1 MKFASFKSCLRI
13 SIKQVVADQGPG
25 VVRRPLE
32 VAEPPSAVLP
42 DSDAEAYQLP
52 GTGQTASGGVVKSF
66 SDTVTGSPSC
76 FRKIDNNNNNND
88 NVYGAVIMTKVVA
101 RVHSVHLM
109 NVD

>member
-1 MKFASFKSCLRI
+1 M
-13 SIKQVVADQGPG
+13 
-25 VVRRPLE
+25 RRPLE

-42 DSDAEAYQLP
+42 DSDAEAYPLP

-66 SDTVTGSPSC
+66 FDTVTGSPSC